1 MTLIS
6 KRAFLIVLVP
16 AVVCL
21 MARYALCYWC
31 GYDQR
36 SWAPIFFQ
44 ELLALFG
51 FILTLIALVAWIVS
65 YINGQQFAWTTALLT
80 SLFAMYFL
88 PSPHDLILYG
98 LRTGMLR
105 NYGLDSMRQ
114 FARDFDKL
122 PYIPQNNLDGR
133 TKFYWARPNEDLDK
147 TQLKDKYPFLVNCE
161 SVVEWDNRVSAD
173 WGGFENHWQIFV
185 ATDGKRIDPE
195 HLEPRNRIIR
205 VGDDI
210 YFMSDY

>member
-1 MTLIS
+1 
-6 KRAFLIVLVP
+6 
-16 AVVCL
+16 
-21 MARYALCYWC
+21 
-31 GYDQR
+31 
-36 SWAPIFFQ
+36 
-44 ELLALFG
+44 
-51 FILTLIALVAWIVS
+51 
-65 YINGQQFAWTTALLT
+65 
-80 SLFAMYFL
+80 
-88 PSPHDLILYG
+88 
-98 LRTGMLR
+98 MLR

-205 VGDDI
+205 VSDDI